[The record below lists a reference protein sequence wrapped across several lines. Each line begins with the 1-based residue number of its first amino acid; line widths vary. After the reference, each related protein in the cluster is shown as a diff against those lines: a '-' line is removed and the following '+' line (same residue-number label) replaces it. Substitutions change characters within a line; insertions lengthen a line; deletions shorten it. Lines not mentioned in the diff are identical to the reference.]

1 MRTKKKASPEKL
13 KEVKKNLKEVGKA
26 DVIQRS
32 EIIHEA
38 LEYLTIQ
45 EASEVSGKSA
55 LFIGQYS
62 KLYWFPLAIKELI
75 KTKQIGM
82 VDAINIVTSYDAYDP
97 KKYQKALTDMKKVID
112 EKQKARAA
120 KANKRGRKKE
130 NLKEADLKRTY
141 KSLAW
146 MSEHLGTIEKK
157 NVVQQR
163 VQEVIDIAME
173 GGKKQDILNR
183 LETLTA
189 QTAGR
194 K

>member
-1 MRTKKKASPEKL
+1 MRTKKEASPEKL
-13 KEVKKNLKEVGKA
+13 KEVKKNLKAVEAA
-26 DVIQRS
+26 DVIRRA

-38 LEYLTIQ
+38 LQYLTIQ

-62 KLYWFPLAIKELI
+62 KLFWFPLSIKELI

-82 VDAINIVTSYDAYDP
+82 VEAINIVTSYDAYDP
-97 KKYQKALTDMKKVID
+97 KKYQKALGDIKKVIEEK
-112 EKQKARAA
+112 EKQKDA
-120 KANKRGRKKE
+120 KGGRGRKKE

-141 KSLAW
+141 KSLSW
-146 MSEHLGTIEKK
+146 MAEHLETIEKK

-163 VQEVIDIAME
+163 VEEVIEVALE
-173 GGKKQDILNR
+173 GGKKQDILDR
-183 LETLTA
+183 LSSITE
-189 QTAGR
+189 QTTGR

>member
-1 MRTKKKASPEKL
+1 MRTKKKASAEKL
-13 KEVKKNLKEVGKA
+13 KEVKKNLKEVEKA

-97 KKYQKALTDMKKVID
+97 KKYQKALTDIKKAVE
-112 EKQKARAA
+112 EKEKARAA
-120 KANKRGRKKE
+120 KASKRGRKKE

-141 KSLAW
+141 KSLSW
-146 MSEHLGTIEKK
+146 MSDHLSTIDKK

-163 VQEVIDIAME
+163 VQEVIGIAME
-173 GGKKQDILNR
+173 GGKKQDVLNK
-183 LETLTA
+183 LEELTA